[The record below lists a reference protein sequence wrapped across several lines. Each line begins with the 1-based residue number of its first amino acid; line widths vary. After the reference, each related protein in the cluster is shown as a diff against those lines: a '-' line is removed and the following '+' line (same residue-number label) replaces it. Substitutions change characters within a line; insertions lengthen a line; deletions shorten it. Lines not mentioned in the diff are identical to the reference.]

1 MVSWNKAHMNELCL
15 NPTKIRPEDIDA
27 LKEISQRFPYSN
39 LFALSYLE
47 GLKIHEDIRLGEELM
62 AYAYKIQNRSRLYAL
77 MHSPSVPES
86 IEANPEQVDVPH
98 SEAASATEVHVS
110 EEILNQTEE
119 ESTAVEPNT
128 VETEIHQMIDQSAAV
143 AKYSLEFQLQ
153 KTAPEPAKPIVS
165 TSNGSA
171 EITKPKIDPTEKRS
185 FTAWLKAGTVVGE
198 STKAKNDISF
208 QRPKV
213 AFYSPQKKAK
223 ESLNTETIPV
233 SETLAKIFE
242 LQGNYPKAIA
252 VYEQLILNFPEKKT
266 YFARQ
271 IRNLPKNNPS

>member
-15 NPTKIRPEDIDA
+15 NPTMIRAEDIDA
-27 LKEISQRFPYSN
+27 LKELSQRFPYSN

-86 IEANPEQVDVPH
+86 IDANPEQVDVPH

-119 ESTAVEPNT
+119 ESTAVEPIT
-128 VETEIHQMIDQSAAV
+128 GETEIHQMIDQSAAV
-143 AKYSLEFQLQ
+143 AKYSLEFQQQ
-153 KTAPEPAKPIVS
+153 KTAPEPAKPIGS
-165 TSNGSA
+165 TSNGTA

-185 FTAWLKAGTVVGE
+185 FTAWLKAGTAVGE
-198 STKAKNDISF
+198 SPEAKNDISF

-223 ESLNTETIPV
+223 ESLNAETIPV

>member
-1 MVSWNKAHMNELCL
+1 MNELCL
-15 NPTKIRPEDIDA
+15 NPTMIGAEDIDA

-77 MHSPSVPES
+77 MHSPLAPDSTES
-86 IEANPEQVDVPH
+86 NPEQVDVPH
-98 SEAASATEVHVS
+98 SEAVSVTEVHVS
-110 EEILNQTEE
+110 EEFLNQTEE
-119 ESTAVEPNT
+119 ESTAVEPIT
-128 VETEIHQMIDQSAAV
+128 GETEIHQMIDQSAAV
-143 AKYSLEFQLQ
+143 AKYSLEFQQQ
-153 KTAPEPAKPIVS
+153 KTAPEPAKPIGS
-165 TSNGSA
+165 TSNGIA

-185 FTAWLKAGTVVGE
+185 FTAWLKAGTAVGE
-198 STKAKNDISF
+198 SPEAKNDISF

-223 ESLNTETIPV
+223 ESLNAETIPV

-252 VYEQLILNFPEKKT
+252 VYQQLILNFPEKKT